1 MLSNRSTGA
10 HTASI
15 GDTRIV
21 EEALKFTLFTES
33 AVTRGSSYQR
43 RYLDLV
49 EEAVFAEEMGFDT
62 WGTSEHHFIGEMAC
76 TPSPE
81 VIFTAVAMRTNTMR
95 LRHMGRLASA
105 VHPVLIAEQTMSEDI
120 FSNGRVE
127 VAFVRGNT
135 LLQLDA
141 FGVPLDDSKARADEG
156 MELFVRAVSDD
167 VFEHDGKHWGTFP
180 PRQLTPKGVQEP
192 HPPLFKIAQTGSSI
206 YEARVLGMGCLT
218 SDMWLGWDEAE
229 RLLAC
234 YNSVKDDELK
244 PIVRRTTKAVGLIA
258 NTVRCAKTND
268 RAMEIGERD
277 MIMMSNIVLKDLYQ
291 HLAQRSDMYREF
303 KMYGEILDK
312 IEDPEWLRDC
322 GPSVMV
328 GDPAHLIQMIER
340 LESLGADEVVM
351 RIDNGPHNE
360 LMETIETIGRYVI
373 PHFKNPKGVLSSG
386 AVGVLPGD
394 AHQKTSIDDYSE
406 ANRVL

>member
-1 MLSNRSTGA
+1 M
-10 HTASI
+10 
-15 GDTRIV
+15 
-21 EEALKFTLFTES
+21 KFTLFTEA

-43 RYLDLV
+43 RYRDLI

-62 WGTSEHHFIGEMAC
+62 WGTSEHHFLGEMAC

-81 VIFTAVAMRTNTMR
+81 VIFTAVAMRTSKMR

-105 VHPVLIAEQTMSEDI
+105 VNPVLIAEQTMSEDI
-120 FSNGRVE
+120 FSDGRVE

-141 FGVPLDDSKARADEG
+141 FGVPLDDSKARADEA

-167 VFEHDGKHWGTFP
+167 TFEHDGKYWGKFP
-180 PRQLTPKGVQEP
+180 PRELTPKGVQEP
-192 HPPLFKIAQTGSSI
+192 HPPLFKIAQTASSI
-206 YEARVLGMGCLT
+206 HEARVLGLGCLT
-218 SDMWLGWDEAE
+218 SDMWLGWEEAE
-229 RLLAC
+229 RLLSC
-234 YNSVKDDELK
+234 YTSVKDDELK
-244 PIVRRTTKAVGLIA
+244 PIVRRVTNRVGLIA

-291 HLAQRSDMYREF
+291 QLAQRSEAYREF
-303 KMYGEILDK
+303 SMYGGIIDK
-312 IEDPEWLRDC
+312 IDDPEWLRDC
-322 GPSVMV
+322 GPAVMV
-328 GDPAHLIQMIER
+328 GDPDHLIGMIER

-373 PHFKNPKGVLSSG
+373 PHFKNPNAVLRSG
-386 AVGVLPGD
+386 AIGVLPGD
-394 AHQKTSIDDYSE
+394 VNQKTSIDDYAE